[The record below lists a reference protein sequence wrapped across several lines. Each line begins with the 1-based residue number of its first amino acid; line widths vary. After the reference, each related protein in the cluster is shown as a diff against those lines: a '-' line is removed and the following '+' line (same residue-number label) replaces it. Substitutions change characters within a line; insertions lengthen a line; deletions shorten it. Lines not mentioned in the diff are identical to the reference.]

1 MSIRVAIEHAT
12 TYLYDKPV
20 SLSPHVIRLRPA
32 VHCRTPIEAYS
43 LKILPENHF
52 INWQQDPFG
61 NFLARDEELIA
72 GDVRLTM
79 GGEPTFVSVDDME
92 SPQWNTEADGAHKQQ
107 LARALIKRLHNVFAT
122 GGALHYGQGKWYPG
136 EPLPRWRLS
145 CLWRKDGIP
154 LWQNPE
160 LLADDTRD
168 YGFGPEQAERF
179 IRHLAQHLGVDPL
192 LAVEGYEDTLYYLS
206 KEGQLPINID
216 PLKYN
221 LKDSDERRILAKLLD
236 RGLGSP
242 VGYALPLKWSDKSH
256 AWDSSKWQ
264 FRRGRMYL
272 IPGDSPMGLRL
283 PLDSLPWVEPHK
295 RQTPVEQS
303 LFQPLPELG
312 DYYGEVARRFSS
324 VVPESKPY
332 PEIQEQEP
340 ADEETSVEISHTAIC
355 VEPRNG
361 RLYVFFPPL
370 TYLEHFLDLTAS
382 VESSASALNM
392 PVVLEGYE
400 PPYDFRIHRLLVT
413 PDPGVIE
420 VNIHPASNWEELVKN
435 TVTLYNEAHLARLG
449 TEKFMLD
456 GRHSGTGGGN
466 HVTIGGPTPADSPI
480 LRRPYLLQ
488 SLITFWQHH
497 PGLSYLFSGLFI
509 GPTSQSPRIDE
520 ARNES
525 LYELEI
531 AFQQMPTGE
540 SPNPWLVDRL
550 LRHLLVDLTGNTHR
564 AEFCIDK
571 LYSPETSTG
580 RLGLVE
586 LRAFEMPPH
595 ARMSLV
601 QMLLLRSLIAWFW
614 KQPYRHSLVRW
625 GTELHDRFML
635 PHYTMTDMKEVI
647 QGIQAAGFPFQE
659 KWLEPF
665 FEFRF
670 PFYGKVNIKDI
681 ELELRMAVEPWHVL
695 GIDDVIALAKAGFDY
710 TFNSSKW
717 WNFEEPWCLQQYK
730 QSSPWAPSVSFP
742 ESHDS
747 VRLMEELNGNVSAVK
762 MRYTFASVFSTGLM
776 MPVGFEYGFR
786 KQFNVVHT
794 MPEDWETTNTDL
806 SFFITK
812 VNEIKA
818 GHQVLNEDNTIQV
831 VNSGNNRVFSF
842 MKTSHNGT
850 EKALIIIN
858 KSFTTQE
865 RFFTS
870 DLRKLF
876 GIEGR
881 VSDISAANRM
891 DFIPNNFEYLLPPCE
906 VRILYC
912 KSY

>member
-1 MSIRVAIEHAT
+1 IPLACTPDPQSAA
-12 TYLYDKPV
+12 PV
-20 SLSPHVIRLRPA
+20 SGLTEKCKVEFAYKNVVRRIYE
-32 VHCRTPIEAYS
+32 TPRSTKPYS
-43 LKILPENHF
+43 EEDWAL
-52 INWQQDPFG
+52 INALGKQV
-61 NFLARDEELIA
+61 DEELIA

-122 GGALHYGQGKWYPG
+122 GGMLHYGQGKWYPG

-154 LWQNPE
+154 LWQNQE

-192 LAVEGYEDTLYYLS
+192 SVVEGYEDTFYYLC

-221 LKDSDERRILAKLLD
+221 LKDSDERRTLAKLLD

-272 IPGDSPMGLRL
+272 IPGDSPIGLRL

-332 PEIQEQEP
+332 PEIQEQAP

-361 RLYVFFPPL
+361 RLYVFLPPL
-370 TYLEHFLDLTAS
+370 THLEHFLDLTAS

-400 PPYDFRIHRLLVT
+400 PPYDFRVHRLLVT

-420 VNIHPASNWEELVKN
+420 VNIHPASNWDELVKN
-435 TVTLYNEAHLARLG
+435 TVTLYDEAHLARLG

-635 PHYTMTDMKEVI
+635 PHYTMADMKEVV

-670 PFYGKVNIKDI
+670 PFYGRVNIKDI
-681 ELELRMAVEPWHVL
+681 ELELRMAIEPWHVL
-695 GIDDVIALAKAGFDY
+695 GEEITRAGTARFVD
-710 TFNSSKW
+710 SSV
-717 WNFEEPWCLQQYK
+717 ERVQ
-730 QSSPWAPSVSFP
+730 
-742 ESHDS
+742 
-747 VRLMEELNGNVSAVK
+747 VK
-762 MRYTFASVFSTGLM
+762 VTGITDTRY
-776 MPVGFEYGFR
+776 
-786 KQFNVVHT
+786 VV
-794 MPEDWETTNTDL
+794 
-806 SFFITK
+806 
-812 VNEIKA
+812 VC
-818 GHQVLNEDNTIQV
+818 
-831 VNSGNNRVFSF
+831 NNRHVPLHATGTQGEYVAGVRYRAWQPFSALHPTIGVHSPLVFDVVD
-842 MKTSHNGT
+842 TWNGRSIGGCT
-850 EKALIIIN
+850 YYVAHPGGRNYDDFPVNTYAAESRRISRFWNYGHTQGRILPHPDTAALS
-858 KSFTTQE
+858 K
-865 RFFTS
+865 FFPYGSPPGPMEPPLENLNNDYPYTL
-870 DLRKLF
+870 DLRK
-876 GIEGR
+876 
-881 VSDISAANRM
+881 
-891 DFIPNNFEYLLPPCE
+891 
-906 VRILYC
+906 
-912 KSY
+912 K